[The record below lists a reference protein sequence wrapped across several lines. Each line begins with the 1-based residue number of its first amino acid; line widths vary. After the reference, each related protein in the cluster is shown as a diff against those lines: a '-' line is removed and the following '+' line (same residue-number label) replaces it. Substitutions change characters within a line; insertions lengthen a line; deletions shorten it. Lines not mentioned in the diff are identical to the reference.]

1 MDENKV
7 KEALAK
13 LEEEHVVNLEYA
25 KSLHEA
31 KELLRQALAPK
42 QRFYKGQPV
51 LVRDYDDA
59 GWYLDIL
66 MDISMTENAPYECR
80 NGTWRQCKPDL
91 DAVPMLNW
99 IEHDGG
105 AMPVAATQRILAL
118 LANGSEV
125 YREACDFTWQKESAP
140 YSYIKRYAIVKL
152 PEFIGE

>member
-105 AMPVAATQRILAL
+105 EMPVDGNTIVNVTTKCGITTGGMAIEY
-118 LANGSEV
+118 GWKDGD
-125 YREACDFTWQKESAP
+125 CDGD
-140 YSYIKRYAIVKL
+140 IIRYAIVKL